1 MSSAQV
7 TYAPVST
14 PYGNFR
20 IGDAERMEAMDIL
33 GRALGEGRLT
43 MGEFDERCASVA
55 KAQTHGDLAPI
66 LSDLPATPAPT
77 AQAQSSQEM
86 ALYSQAEIMQARRAG
101 KRTRAGVFWLGTIGS
116 MGLTAV
122 AGTVGLDALAG
133 LSLLL
138 IPTLFILLYVMK
150 VGPDSWYMP
159 SLRQLEMQ
167 RRQELKARQL
177 EIDAAK
183 AHQQALVRAQRQ
195 DQFNQI
201 TTDALDVAQ
210 QTVNRFRRKP

>member
-1 MSSAQV
+1 M
-7 TYAPVST
+7 ST

-20 IGDAERMEAMDIL
+20 IGDAERMEAMDTL

-43 MGEFDERCASVA
+43 MAEFDERCARVA

-66 LSDLPATPAPT
+66 LSDLPATPAPS
-77 AQAQSSQEM
+77 AQTQTSPEM

-122 AGTVGLDALAG
+122 AGAAGLDALAG

-177 EIDAAK
+177 EIEAAK
-183 AHQQALVRAQRQ
+183 AQQQALVRAQRQ

-201 TTDALDVAQ
+201 TTDALDVAH

>member
-1 MSSAQV
+1 
-7 TYAPVST
+7 
-14 PYGNFR
+14 
-20 IGDAERMEAMDIL
+20 MDVL

-43 MGEFDERCASVA
+43 MAEFDERCAFLA
-55 KAQTHGDLAPI
+55 KAQTHADLGPI
-66 LSDLPATPAPT
+66 LSDLPTGPPPS
-77 AQAQSSQEM
+77 AQAQPSHDVT
-86 ALYSQAEIMQARRAG
+86 LYSQAEIMQARRAG

-122 AGTVGLDALAG
+122 AGAAGLDALAG

-177 EIDAAK
+177 EIEAAK
-183 AHQQALVRAQRQ
+183 AQQQALVRAQRQ

-201 TTDALDVAQ
+201 TTDALDVAH